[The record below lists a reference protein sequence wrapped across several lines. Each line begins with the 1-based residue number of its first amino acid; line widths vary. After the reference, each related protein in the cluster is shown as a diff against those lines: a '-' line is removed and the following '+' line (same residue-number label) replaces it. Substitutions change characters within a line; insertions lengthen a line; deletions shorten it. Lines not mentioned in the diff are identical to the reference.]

1 MRSDYDLK
9 MVAKRSLR
17 WKEGQDASGAE
28 ILPEEDL
35 RCPLCDRLMV
45 LGPTVD
51 EHHLTP
57 RSQGGREKF
66 RLHKVCHLKIH
77 QALKPRE
84 LARQYNTWESLRT
97 HPEVAKFI
105 DWVKKRPP
113 EFLG

>member
-1 MRSDYDLK
+1 MIAAWLQNDHSAGK
-9 MVAKRSLR
+9 KAKTPSAVRFCM
-17 WKEGQDASGAE
+17 
-28 ILPEEDL
+28 IP
-35 RCPLCDRLMV
+35 
-45 LGPTVD
+45 GPTVD

-66 RLHKVCHLKIH
+66 QLHKVCHLKIH

-84 LARQYNTWESLRT
+84 LARQYNSWELLRG

-105 DWVKKRPP
+105 EWVKKRPP

>member
-35 RCPLCDRLMV
+35 RCPLCDRPMV
-45 LGPTVD
+45 LGATID